1 MRSSLNAGF
10 SLLEA
15 LMALALIAS
24 LLGIATPALS
34 GWVHKQKMHS
44 LQTDLFHMATQAR
57 YLAMTRQSRV
67 TLCPL
72 TAQAVCSQQWTESLS
87 SFIDSNGNRRLDQGE
102 EIISTLQLPSGIAL
116 NWRGMR
122 PTNSIH
128 FSSQGVTFVSNG
140 TMSLCP
146 RQGSAKPGAI
156 VINRQGRMKVSG
168 SRARCPL

>member
-1 MRSSLNAGF
+1 MRSYSNAGF
-10 SLLEA
+10 SLHEA
-15 LMALALIAS
+15 LIALALVAS
-24 LLGIATPALS
+24 LLGIATPAVS

-44 LQTDLFHMATQAR
+44 LQTDLLHTATQAR

-72 TAQAVCSQQWTESLS
+72 TVEETCSQQWTESLS
-87 SFIDSNGNRRLDQGE
+87 TFIDSNGNRRLDPGE
-102 EIISTLQLPSGIAL
+102 EVISTLQLPSGIAL

-146 RQGSAKPGAI
+146 QQGSAQPVAI
-156 VINRQGRMKVSG
+156 LINRQGRIRVS
-168 SRARCPL
+168 SSEAHCPL